1 MKSELSETQTT
12 LEIESH
18 LNDFFESLNG
28 NGSDCQYS
36 EDNQDQHLSSRPR
49 RTSRRAQPV
58 RNFIFFFYFIK
69 TFFQLFLYIFFL
81 QRNHIFLFTGLMLCI
96 KYDLILK

>member
-1 MKSELSETQTT
+1 MKSELSETQTA

-49 RTSRRAQPV
+49 RASRRAQPV
-58 RNFIFFFYFIK
+58 RHCYFMK
-69 TFFQLFLYIFFL
+69 TFFQLFFHFSV
-81 QRNHIFLFTGLMLCI
+81 
-96 KYDLILK
+96 

>member
-58 RNFIFFFYFIK
+58 RNFIFFLFYKNVFPIIFIY
-69 TFFQLFLYIFFL
+69 FFFYKEIIFFCSL
-81 QRNHIFLFTGLMLCI
+81 G
-96 KYDLILK
+96 

>member
-58 RNFIFFFYFIK
+58 RHFYFIFFIRKRFSNYFYFSSK
-69 TFFQLFLYIFFL
+69 KNTFFCSL
-81 QRNHIFLFTGLMLCI
+81 G
-96 KYDLILK
+96 

>member
-58 RNFIFFFYFIK
+58 RKHFLFIKRFPIIFIFSIRKLNFSV
-69 TFFQLFLYIFFL
+69 
-81 QRNHIFLFTGLMLCI
+81 H
-96 KYDLILK
+96 